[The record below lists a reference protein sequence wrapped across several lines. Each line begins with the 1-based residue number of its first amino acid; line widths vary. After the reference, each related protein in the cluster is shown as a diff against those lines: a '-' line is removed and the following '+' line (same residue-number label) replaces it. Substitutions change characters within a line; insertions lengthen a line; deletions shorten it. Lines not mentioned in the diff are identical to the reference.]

1 MPRNE
6 ATHLLAHGDPSASF
20 LVFLYAENVRCDVA
34 ILNVELLRALA
45 YSSNRPAVHSP
56 SNTSPKILFA
66 ESFSIPLRTE
76 VKAKSQID
84 QSNQRRSREQA
95 RVLVI
100 TDESM
105 VEFPATLEAAGISV
119 VGVGSAIAAPI
130 LLRRV
135 RPQLVIANIPFKGMT
150 ARELAQMLALGQDF
164 IPLVL
169 AGEEKSTL
177 ELRRAAM
184 SAGAFDYFQL
194 PTEVELLILNAIQLI
209 NLHQRIDRLRGEADL
224 DHLTG
229 LANRRR
235 FRVALSREVERWRRY
250 DVPCALLLLDIDHLK
265 KINDTLGHPAGD
277 LVIREVA
284 ETLIRA
290 SRDNDT
296 AARLGGEEFALLLA
310 GIDDAK
316 AESAANRLRAILAE
330 QSIEGVGNIS
340 VSIGVAACPAHANS
354 EGALYAASDE
364 ALYVAKNKGRNRVAV
379 APRIRNPS

>member
-1 MPRNE
+1 M
-6 ATHLLAHGDPSASF
+6 
-20 LVFLYAENVRCDVA
+20 
-34 ILNVELLRALA
+34 
-45 YSSNRPAVHSP
+45 
-56 SNTSPKILFA
+56 
-66 ESFSIPLRTE
+66 
-76 VKAKSQID
+76 KAKSQID
-84 QSNQRRSREQA
+84 RSSPSRSREQA
-95 RVLVI
+95 RVLLI
-100 TDESM
+100 TDKSM
-105 VEFPATLEAAGISV
+105 VEFPATLEAAGIKV

-150 ARELAQMLALGQDF
+150 ARELAQMLTLAQDF

-209 NLHQRIDRLRGEADL
+209 KLHQRIDRLRGEADL

-250 DVPCALLLLDIDHLK
+250 GASCALLLLDIDHLK
-265 KINDTLGHPAGD
+265 KINDSLGHPAGD

-330 QSIEGVGNIS
+330 QPIEGVGNIS

-354 EGALYAASDE
+354 ERTLYAASDE
-364 ALYVAKNKGRNRVAV
+364 ALYVAKNKGRNRVAI